1 MKSVKTILMSV
12 LTVLAFSVF
21 AQDSAQYKMKAK
33 KQKTEKTNYCCPMHK
48 DQCSNKPGKCP
59 KCKMDMTKA
68 KMYCCSKH
76 KDMTSD
82 KPGKCS
88 KCGMEMKEKTKD

>member
-1 MKSVKTILMSV
+1 MKSVKMWLLCL
-12 LTVLAFSVF
+12 LTVLSFSVF
-21 AQDSAQYKMKAK
+21 AQDSTQNKMKSK
-33 KQKTEKTNYCCPMHK
+33 KQKTENASYCCPMHK
-48 DQCSNKPGKCP
+48 DQCSTKPGKCP

-68 KMYCCSKH
+68 KVYCCSMH

-88 KCGMEMKEKTKD
+88 KCGKEMKEKMKG